1 MKQKLSRNPIVF
13 VIVLLSFA
21 WNAFLL
27 IGVVLNIGFVHTR
40 AAGGQFI
47 EFPTEIRVVYFLQLA
62 LVIYQVWIFKLIFH
76 SDPVKPNWIPKLFF
90 TLGILGIL
98 LNVASRSSNERWNV
112 IPAAIITWSFW
123 YYGVKKEK
131 SGL

>member
-1 MKQKLSRNPIVF
+1 MEQKLSWNPLTFAIVH
-13 VIVLLSFA
+13 LSFA

-27 IGVVLNIGFVHTR
+27 IGVVLNLSFVHTR
-40 AAGGQFI
+40 AAGGEYA

-62 LVIYQVWIFKLIFH
+62 LVIYQIWIFKRIFH

-98 LNVASRSSNERWNV
+98 LNAASRSSNERWNV
-112 IPAAIITWSFW
+112 VPAAIITWSFW
-123 YYGVKKEK
+123 YYGIKKEK
-131 SGL
+131 SPV

>member
-98 LNVASRSSNERWNV
+98 LNAASRSSNERWNV

>member
-98 LNVASRSSNERWNV
+98 LNAASRSSNERWNV

-131 SGL
+131 SS

>member
-1 MKQKLSRNPIVF
+1 MKQKLSKNRFVF
-13 VIVLLSFA
+13 AVVLVSFA
-21 WNAFLL
+21 WNVFLL
-27 IGVVLNIGFVHTR
+27 IGVVLNLDFAHTR
-40 AAGGQFI
+40 AAGGQFT
-47 EFPTEIRVVYFLQLA
+47 EFPTEIRVVYLLQLA
-62 LVIYQVWIFKLIFH
+62 LVFYQVWIFKLIFR
-76 SDPVKPNWIPKLFF
+76 SDPVRPNWIPKLFF

-123 YYGVKKEK
+123 YHGVKKKK

>member
-1 MKQKLSRNPIVF
+1 MHKSISGRLIYLL
-13 VIVLLSFA
+13 VLLSFS

-27 IGVVLNIGFVHTR
+27 IGVVLNLSFVLNR
-40 AAGGQFI
+40 AAGGQFTD
-47 EFPTEIRVVYFLQLA
+47 FPTGIRFIYVLQLA
-62 LVIYQVWIFKLIFH
+62 LVAYQVWIFKLIFH
-76 SDPVKPNWIPKLFF
+76 SDPVKPNWMPKLFF

-98 LNVASRSSNERWNV
+98 ANTASRSSNERWNV

-123 YYGVKKEK
+123 YYGIRKEK

>member
-27 IGVVLNIGFVHTR
+27 IGVVLNLGFVHTR

-76 SDPVKPNWIPKLFF
+76 SDSVKPNWIPKLFF

-98 LNVASRSSNERWNV
+98 ANAASRSANERWNV

-131 SGL
+131 SS

>member
-27 IGVVLNIGFVHTR
+27 IGVVLNLGFVHTR

-76 SDPVKPNWIPKLFF
+76 SDSVKPNWIPKLFF

-98 LNVASRSSNERWNV
+98 ANAASRSSNERWNV

-131 SGL
+131 SS

>member
-27 IGVVLNIGFVHTR
+27 IGVVLNLGFVHTR

-76 SDPVKPNWIPKLFF
+76 SDSVKPNWIPKLFF
-90 TLGILGIL
+90 TLGMLGIL
-98 LNVASRSSNERWNV
+98 ANAASRSSNERWNV

-131 SGL
+131 SS

>member
-1 MKQKLSRNPIVF
+1 MKQKLSKNPIVF

-27 IGVVLNIGFVHTR
+27 IGVVLNLGFAHTR

-98 LNVASRSSNERWNV
+98 ANAASRSANERWNV

-123 YYGVKKEK
+123 YYGVKKKK